1 MNLFEVKD
9 WELTVKEEVYGLLP
23 FKKLID
29 RDKTKDKQIAL
40 KELLFIY
47 FYCDIKSDYNYLMS
61 DKEKEKEIKKDIGL
75 PSKWKIDKDI
85 ENAIE
90 LYKEKSQTVIQK
102 LYSQSLKS
110 VSEIGNYL
118 ENTKELLEE
127 RDDRGKPVL
136 DISKITTA
144 VQRVP
149 KLMSDLKA
157 AYKEVVKEIED
168 TENKRKG
175 SQSFNIF
182 EDGL

>member
-9 WELTVKEEVYGLLP
+9 WELTIKEEVYGLSP
-23 FKKLID
+23 FRKLID
-29 RDKTKDKQIAL
+29 RDKTKDKQLAL

-47 FYCDIKSDYNYLMS
+47 FFSDIKSDYNYIMS
-61 DKEKEKEIKKDIGL
+61 EDHKVEEIKKDINL

-85 ENAIE
+85 EKAIE
-90 LYKEKSQTVIQK
+90 LYKERSQTVIQK
-102 LYSQSLKS
+102 LYTQSLKS

-127 RDDRGKPVL
+127 RDERGKPVF
-136 DISKITTA
+136 DISKITIA
-144 VQRVP
+144 VQKVP
-149 KLMSDLKA
+149 KLMSDLKD

-168 TENKRKG
+168 TENKKKG
-175 SQSFNIF
+175 SQSYNIF